1 MLPTAQ
7 LLREAVYSFSY
18 YSVVFWI
25 PGLGSPS
32 KSNTA
37 IFMEL
42 TFMYRGTKANQIN
55 IRAC

>member
-25 PGLGSPS
+25 PGLGSLS

-42 TFMYRGTKANQIN
+42 TFVCRGTKANQIN